1 MFTFAFW
8 KDTAERAIRAAA
20 TSFMAAVGGDA
31 FLWDLGWRGLVGIPA
46 TAAVLEIA
54 LSLSAANI
62 GPHGTASI
70 TEPPTPT
77 D

>member
-20 TSFMAAVGGDA
+20 TSFIAAVGGDA
-31 FLWDLGWRGLVGIPA
+31 FLWNLGWKGLVGIPA

-54 LSLSAANI
+54 LSLSSVKI
-62 GPHGTASI
+62 GQQGTASM
-70 TEPPTPT
+70 T
-77 D
+77 DTNQTT